1 MFGKQASNALGQ
13 QAEDLALSY
22 LEQQGLTLIQRNY
35 RSRYGEIDLI
45 MQNKEHIVFVE
56 VRFRSS
62 NHYGGAAASVDPRKQ
77 RKLIKCAQ
85 QYIANT
91 PSRLGFRFDVIAISP
106 SAKQHDIQWLTNA
119 FDEF

>member
-1 MFGKQASNALGQ
+1 MADKHRHNQLGQ
-13 QAEDLALSY
+13 EAEDLALGY
-22 LEQQGLTLIQRNY
+22 LQQQGLTLIERNY
-35 RSRYGEIDLI
+35 RSRYGEIYLI
-45 MQNKEHIVFVE
+45 MRDQQHIVFVE

-62 NHYGGAAASVDPRKQ
+62 QRYGGALSSVDIHKQ

-91 PSRLGFRFDVIAISP
+91 SSRLGFRFDVLAISP
-106 SAKQHDIQWLTNA
+106 PSQQHDIQWLTNA

>member
-1 MFGKQASNALGQ
+1 VADKHRHNQLGQ
-13 QAEDLALSY
+13 EAEDLALCY
-22 LEQQGLTLIQRNY
+22 LQQQGLTLIERNY

-45 MQNKEHIVFVE
+45 MRDQQHIVFVE

-62 NHYGGAAASVDPRKQ
+62 QRYGGALSSVDIHKQ

-91 PSRLGFRFDVIAISP
+91 SSRLGFRFDVLAISP
-106 SAKQHDIQWLTNA
+106 SSQQHDIQWLTNA

>member
-1 MFGKQASNALGQ
+1 MADKHRHNQLGQ
-13 QAEDLALSY
+13 EAEDLALGY
-22 LEQQGLTLIQRNY
+22 LQQQGLTLIERNY

-45 MQNKEHIVFVE
+45 MRDQQHIVFVE

-62 NHYGGAAASVDPRKQ
+62 QRYGGALSSVDIHKQ

-91 PSRLGFRFDVIAISP
+91 SSRLGFRFDVLAISP
-106 SAKQHDIQWLTNA
+106 PSQQHDIQWLTNA

>member
-1 MFGKQASNALGQ
+1 VADKRSHNQLGLE
-13 QAEDLALSY
+13 AEDLALGY
-22 LEQQGLTLIQRNY
+22 LQQQGLSLLERNY

-45 MQNKEHIVFVE
+45 MRDQQHIVFVE

-62 NHYGGAAASVDPRKQ
+62 QRYGGAISSVDIHKQ

-91 PSRLGFRFDVIAISP
+91 PSRLGFRFDVLAISP
-106 SAKQHDIQWLTNA
+106 SSQQHDIQWLTNA

>member
-1 MFGKQASNALGQ
+1 MADKHRHNQLGQ
-13 QAEDLALSY
+13 EAEDLALGY
-22 LEQQGLTLIQRNY
+22 LQQQGLTLIERNY

-45 MQNKEHIVFVE
+45 MRDQQHIVFVE

-62 NHYGGAAASVDPRKQ
+62 QRYGGALSSVDIHKQ

-91 PSRLGFRFDVIAISP
+91 PSRLGFRFDVLAISP
-106 SAKQHDIQWLTNA
+106 SSQQHDIQWLTNA

>member
-1 MFGKQASNALGQ
+1 MADKRSHNQLGLE
-13 QAEDLALSY
+13 AEDLALGY
-22 LEQQGLTLIQRNY
+22 LQQQGLSLIERNY

-45 MQNKEHIVFVE
+45 MRDQQHIVFVE

-62 NHYGGAAASVDPRKQ
+62 QRYGGAISSVDIHKQ

-91 PSRLGFRFDVIAISP
+91 PSRLGFRFDVLAISP
-106 SAKQHDIQWLTNA
+106 SSQQHDIQWLTNA

>member
-1 MFGKQASNALGQ
+1 VADKHRHNQLGQ
-13 QAEDLALSY
+13 EAEDLALGY
-22 LEQQGLTLIQRNY
+22 LQQQGLTLIERNY

-45 MQNKEHIVFVE
+45 MRDQQHIVFVE

-62 NHYGGAAASVDPRKQ
+62 QRYGGALSSVDIHKQ

-91 PSRLGFRFDVIAISP
+91 PSRLGFRFDVLAISP
-106 SAKQHDIQWLTNA
+106 SSQQHDIQWLTNA

>member
-1 MFGKQASNALGQ
+1 MFDKQANNKLGKD
-13 QAEDLALSY
+13 AEGLALTY
-22 LEQQGLTLIQRNY
+22 LKQQGLTLIQRNY

-45 MQNKEHIVFVE
+45 MQDKQHIVFVE

-62 NHYGGAAASVDPRKQ
+62 NDYGGAASSVDRHKQ

-91 PSRLGFRFDVIAISP
+91 PSRVGFRFDVIAISP
-106 SAKQHDIQWLTNA
+106 STKQHDIQWLTNA

>member
-1 MFGKQASNALGQ
+1 MTDKHRHNQLGQ
-13 QAEDLALSY
+13 EAEDLALGY
-22 LEQQGLTLIQRNY
+22 LQQQGLTLIERNY

-45 MQNKEHIVFVE
+45 MRDQQHIVFVE

-62 NHYGGAAASVDPRKQ
+62 QRYGGAVSSVDIHKQ

-91 PSRLGFRFDVIAISP
+91 SSRLGFRFDVLAISP
-106 SAKQHDIQWLTNA
+106 SSQQHDIQWLTNA

>member
-1 MFGKQASNALGQ
+1 MADKHRHNQLGQ
-13 QAEDLALSY
+13 EAEDLALGY
-22 LEQQGLTLIQRNY
+22 LQQQGLTLIERNY

-45 MQNKEHIVFVE
+45 MRDQQHIVFVE

-62 NHYGGAAASVDPRKQ
+62 QRYGGALSSVDIHKQ

-91 PSRLGFRFDVIAISP
+91 SSRLGFRFDVLAISP
-106 SAKQHDIQWLTNA
+106 SSQQHDIQWLTNA

>member
-1 MFGKQASNALGQ
+1 MLGKQANNTRGQ
-13 QAEDLALSY
+13 QAEDLALTY
-22 LEQQGLTLIQRNY
+22 LKQQGLILIQRNY

-45 MQNKEHIVFVE
+45 MQDKEHIVFVE

-62 NHYGGAAASVDPRKQ
+62 NQYGGAASSVDIHKQ

-91 PSRLGFRFDVIAISP
+91 HNRLGFRFDVLAISP